1 MAATAFLP
9 SLLLLLLLLPALIS
23 AIYPYDGSH
32 ALRRMTLRH
41 PHRLPYR
48 LASQSAH
55 RSAHRRSPF
64 PKRYVLAE
72 TKTTPALAPSNSST
86 NRSSSEHH
94 HSRSH
99 KQSARNWIVGFI
111 TGSLAGIGSGAVLS
125 VLFRLV
131 VNCIRGR
138 YRNPGGPSIFSPKQ
152 IKRAEDLAFLEKDD
166 GLAGLEVIGRGGC
179 GEVYKAQLP
188 PDPSKP
194 DHPGMSRLLDKWMR
208 QIRSEIHT
216 VGHIRHRNLLPLL
229 AHVTRP
235 DCHLL
240 IYEFMKNGSLDSVL
254 NSARDGERE
263 LDWLARYRIALGI
276 ASGLEYLHIHHNPQI
291 IHRDLK
297 PANILLDD
305 GMEARIADFGLAKEM
320 PDAQTHITASKVAGT
335 LGYISPEYGQTLRF
349 TAKCDIY
356 SFGVILAVLVV
367 GKMPSDPFFHDTDE
381 ISLVRW
387 LRKVMSSA
395 NPTAAIDPKLA
406 GNEYEEQM
414 LLVLRIAIFC
424 TVDDPKERPSSKE
437 SKGMKRRY
445 SERQSRNESLAIKKC
460 SLFYFAFNERRLAL
474 SFMFQS
480 MASSLSL
487 LLHLSF
493 HLVVSHR
500 AAARFLMDRNITSHL
515 EVAANNSAASSSD
528 SDDKLRFQPL
538 WVAVGFLMA
547 ALDDGCQ
554 IIGRGGCGVVY
565 KAGLAAVDGRRVAAA
580 IKKIIQPAVD
590 AAQLCDGETK
600 LLNYTMRQIR
610 SEIQTVGRIR
620 HPNLLPLLGH
630 ISRPSCHY
638 LLEWPARYNIALG
651 IAAGL
656 EYLHVVHRPRVIHRD
671 LKPANILLDD
681 DLNARIS
688 DFGLA
693 KVVPDTVSGPMR
705 SGLKGTI
712 GYIAPEYHQTLL
724 FTDKCDMRM
733 VDWVSNAMRSAE
745 PEAAIDR
752 TLVGNGFEEQML
764 LVLKIACF
772 CTYDNPKARPNSREV
787 RLMLAQIKH

>member
-1 MAATAFLP
+1 MAATALLP
-9 SLLLLLLLLPALIS
+9 SLLLLLLLPAPIS

-32 ALRRMTLRH
+32 ALRRMTPRH
-41 PHRLPYR
+41 PRRLPSR

-72 TKTTPALAPSNSST
+72 TKTTPAVASSNSST

-111 TGSLAGIGSGAVLS
+111 TGSLAGIVSGAVLS

-166 GLAGLEVIGRGGC
+166 GLAALEVIGRGGC

-194 DHPGMSRLLDKWMR
+194 DRPGMVVAIKKIMKRTPDSAEPTSDEESRLLDKWMR
-208 QIRSEIHT
+208 QIRSEIQT

-240 IYEFMKNGSLDSVL
+240 IYEFMKNGSLDTVL
-254 NSARDGERE
+254 NSVRDGERE
-263 LDWLARYRIALGI
+263 FDWLARYRVALGI
-276 ASGLEYLHIHHNPQI
+276 ASGLEYLHIHHKPQI

-320 PDAQTHITASKVAGT
+320 PDAHTHITASKVAGT

-395 NPTAAIDPKLA
+395 NPTAAIDPKLV
-406 GNEYEEQM
+406 GNGYDDQM

-437 SKGMKRRY
+437 
-445 SERQSRNESLAIKKC
+445 
-460 SLFYFAFNERRLAL
+460 
-474 SFMFQS
+474 
-480 MASSLSL
+480 
-487 LLHLSF
+487 
-493 HLVVSHR
+493 
-500 AAARFLMDRNITSHL
+500 
-515 EVAANNSAASSSD
+515 
-528 SDDKLRFQPL
+528 
-538 WVAVGFLMA
+538 
-547 ALDDGCQ
+547 
-554 IIGRGGCGVVY
+554 
-565 KAGLAAVDGRRVAAA
+565 
-580 IKKIIQPAVD
+580 
-590 AAQLCDGETK
+590 
-600 LLNYTMRQIR
+600 IR
-610 SEIQTVGRIR
+610 S
-620 HPNLLPLLGH
+620 
-630 ISRPSCHY
+630 
-638 LLEWPARYNIALG
+638 
-651 IAAGL
+651 
-656 EYLHVVHRPRVIHRD
+656 
-671 LKPANILLDD
+671 
-681 DLNARIS
+681 
-688 DFGLA
+688 
-693 KVVPDTVSGPMR
+693 
-705 SGLKGTI
+705 
-712 GYIAPEYHQTLL
+712 
-724 FTDKCDMRM
+724 
-733 VDWVSNAMRSAE
+733 
-745 PEAAIDR
+745 
-752 TLVGNGFEEQML
+752 
-764 LVLKIACF
+764 
-772 CTYDNPKARPNSREV
+772 
-787 RLMLAQIKH
+787 MLAQIKH

>member
-1 MAATAFLP
+1 M
-9 SLLLLLLLLPALIS
+9 I
-23 AIYPYDGSH
+23 
-32 ALRRMTLRH
+32 
-41 PHRLPYR
+41 
-48 LASQSAH
+48 
-55 RSAHRRSPF
+55 
-64 PKRYVLAE
+64 
-72 TKTTPALAPSNSST
+72 
-86 NRSSSEHH
+86 
-94 HSRSH
+94 
-99 KQSARNWIVGFI
+99 
-111 TGSLAGIGSGAVLS
+111 
-125 VLFRLV
+125 
-131 VNCIRGR
+131 
-138 YRNPGGPSIFSPKQ
+138 
-152 IKRAEDLAFLEKDD
+152 
-166 GLAGLEVIGRGGC
+166 
-179 GEVYKAQLP
+179 
-188 PDPSKP
+188 
-194 DHPGMSRLLDKWMR
+194 
-208 QIRSEIHT
+208 
-216 VGHIRHRNLLPLL
+216 
-229 AHVTRP
+229 
-235 DCHLL
+235 
-240 IYEFMKNGSLDSVL
+240 
-254 NSARDGERE
+254 
-263 LDWLARYRIALGI
+263 
-276 ASGLEYLHIHHNPQI
+276 
-291 IHRDLK
+291 
-297 PANILLDD
+297 
-305 GMEARIADFGLAKEM
+305 
-320 PDAQTHITASKVAGT
+320 
-335 LGYISPEYGQTLRF
+335 
-349 TAKCDIY
+349 
-356 SFGVILAVLVV
+356 
-367 GKMPSDPFFHDTDE
+367 
-381 ISLVRW
+381 
-387 LRKVMSSA
+387 
-395 NPTAAIDPKLA
+395 
-406 GNEYEEQM
+406 
-414 LLVLRIAIFC
+414 
-424 TVDDPKERPSSKE
+424 
-437 SKGMKRRY
+437 RRY
-445 SERQSRNESLAIKKC
+445 SKRQSRNESLAIKKC

-474 SFMFQS
+474 AFMFQS

-493 HLVVSHR
+493 HLVISHR

-528 SDDKLRFQPL
+528 SDDKFRFQPL

-547 ALDDGCQ
+547 AVPMLLCWLAIKLRRRIGMFEDQSSADGLTVFSPVITKAELLSLLEKLDDGCQ

-590 AAQLCDGETK
+590 AAQLCEGETK

-638 LLEWPARYNIALG
+638 LVYEFMRNGTLQDAIRGAATGRRKLEWPARYNIALG

-724 FTDKCDMRM
+724 FTDKCDVYSFGVILAVLVTGKFPTDGFYWTTEEMRM

-772 CTYDNPKARPNSREV
+772 CTYDNPKERPNSREV

>member
-9 SLLLLLLLLPALIS
+9 SLLLLFLLLPALIS

-32 ALRRMTLRH
+32 ALRHMTLRH
-41 PHRLPYR
+41 PHRLPSR
-48 LASQSAH
+48 LASQ
-55 RSAHRRSPF
+55 SAHRRSPF

-99 KQSARNWIVGFI
+99 KQSARNSIVGFI
-111 TGSLAGIGSGAVLS
+111 TGSLAGIVSGAVLS

-194 DHPGMSRLLDKWMR
+194 DHPGMVVAIKKIMKRTPDSAEPTSDEESRLLDKWMR
-208 QIRSEIHT
+208 QIRSEIQT

-240 IYEFMKNGSLDSVL
+240 IYEFMKNGSLDS
-254 NSARDGERE
+254 
-263 LDWLARYRIALGI
+263 
-276 ASGLEYLHIHHNPQI
+276 
-291 IHRDLK
+291 
-297 PANILLDD
+297 
-305 GMEARIADFGLAKEM
+305 
-320 PDAQTHITASKVAGT
+320 DAIRG
-335 LGYISPEYGQTLRF
+335 
-349 TAKCDIY
+349 
-356 SFGVILAVLVV
+356 
-367 GKMPSDPFFHDTDE
+367 
-381 ISLVRW
+381 
-387 LRKVMSSA
+387 
-395 NPTAAIDPKLA
+395 AA
-406 GNEYEEQM
+406 
-414 LLVLRIAIFC
+414 
-424 TVDDPKERPSSKE
+424 T
-437 SKGMKRRY
+437 
-445 SERQSRNESLAIKKC
+445 
-460 SLFYFAFNERRLAL
+460 
-474 SFMFQS
+474 
-480 MASSLSL
+480 
-487 LLHLSF
+487 
-493 HLVVSHR
+493 
-500 AAARFLMDRNITSHL
+500 
-515 EVAANNSAASSSD
+515 
-528 SDDKLRFQPL
+528 
-538 WVAVGFLMA
+538 
-547 ALDDGCQ
+547 
-554 IIGRGGCGVVY
+554 
-565 KAGLAAVDGRRVAAA
+565 GRR
-580 IKKIIQPAVD
+580 K
-590 AAQLCDGETK
+590 
-600 LLNYTMRQIR
+600 
-610 SEIQTVGRIR
+610 
-620 HPNLLPLLGH
+620 
-630 ISRPSCHY
+630 
-638 LLEWPARYNIALG
+638 LEWPARYNIALG

-681 DLNARIS
+681 DLNPRIS

-724 FTDKCDMRM
+724 FTDKCDVYSFGVILAVLVTGKFPTDGFYWTTEEMRM

>member
-41 PHRLPYR
+41 PHRLPSR

-94 HSRSH
+94 HSHSH

-111 TGSLAGIGSGAVLS
+111 TGSLAGIVSGAVLS

-194 DHPGMSRLLDKWMR
+194 DRPAMVVAIKKIMKRTPDSAEPTSDEESRLLDKWMR
-208 QIRSEIHT
+208 QIRSEIQT

-240 IYEFMKNGSLDSVL
+240 IYEFMKNGSLDAVL
-254 NSARDGERE
+254 NSARDGERD

-320 PDAQTHITASKVAGT
+320 PDAHTHITASKVAGT

-437 SKGMKRRY
+437 
-445 SERQSRNESLAIKKC
+445 
-460 SLFYFAFNERRLAL
+460 
-474 SFMFQS
+474 
-480 MASSLSL
+480 
-487 LLHLSF
+487 
-493 HLVVSHR
+493 V
-500 AAARFLMDRNITSHL
+500 
-515 EVAANNSAASSSD
+515 
-528 SDDKLRFQPL
+528 
-538 WVAVGFLMA
+538 
-547 ALDDGCQ
+547 
-554 IIGRGGCGVVY
+554 
-565 KAGLAAVDGRRVAAA
+565 
-580 IKKIIQPAVD
+580 
-590 AAQLCDGETK
+590 
-600 LLNYTMRQIR
+600 R
-610 SEIQTVGRIR
+610 S
-620 HPNLLPLLGH
+620 
-630 ISRPSCHY
+630 
-638 LLEWPARYNIALG
+638 
-651 IAAGL
+651 
-656 EYLHVVHRPRVIHRD
+656 
-671 LKPANILLDD
+671 
-681 DLNARIS
+681 
-688 DFGLA
+688 
-693 KVVPDTVSGPMR
+693 
-705 SGLKGTI
+705 
-712 GYIAPEYHQTLL
+712 
-724 FTDKCDMRM
+724 
-733 VDWVSNAMRSAE
+733 
-745 PEAAIDR
+745 
-752 TLVGNGFEEQML
+752 
-764 LVLKIACF
+764 
-772 CTYDNPKARPNSREV
+772 
-787 RLMLAQIKH
+787 MLAQIKH